1 MRLKDWTKFEK
12 AFAALGTIAA
22 VALTFIFKGEIV
34 NLTYTLMHFWT
45 ALLLVKGKYAC
56 YIIGLI
62 STFFY
67 AYISFSNQYYGETII
82 AMCLTLPMM
91 VFGLINWLKHQ
102 DKKKTVI
109 VKKVSLKELF
119 ILILSQIV
127 LSVAYYYLLKS
138 FNTSN
143 LIISTAN
150 VAIAFIASY
159 LAARRSDY
167 GFIAYIINDLM
178 LVILWGTLLLGGNIG
193 VITVLL
199 CPVLL
204 LITDIYGVINW
215 QKIKKRQAKKK

>member
-22 VALTFIFKGEIV
+22 IALTIIFKGEIV
-34 NLTYTLMHFWT
+34 NLTYTLMYFWT

-91 VFGLINWLKHQ
+91 IFGLINWLRHQ

-109 VKKVSLKELF
+109 VKKVSLKELS

-127 LSVAYYYLLKS
+127 LSVAYYFLLKS
-138 FNTSN
+138 FNTNN
-143 LIISTAN
+143 LVLSTAN